1 MSTQAGGSVF
11 FKLALER
18 GRYREVVG
26 EVLNAEDPEMRETL
40 LAVFR
45 RSYTERDADVEVRGR
60 LYHAPVFMRSGQSE
74 GECFLEADRDGVP
87 VGARET
93 KTGLAGR
100 GAHTYLFLEAKR
112 WSHTESPTRDSDL
125 PLASAFIPPRLRLL
139 TSEQSPQRQPRPGW
153 IHWEDLSAH
162 ARVVL
167 LGEPGAGKTTCLR
180 RLVYEAS
187 LRSDQQVDTL
197 PVYVQ
202 LREFG
207 AGDLTVEHLRLMLAP
222 QLDSAAPADEFGWPH
237 YGGRIVLL
245 LDGLDEIAHEDERT
259 ALLEG
264 IRTLCVQAPSIRII
278 VTSREYSYNG
288 ELEEFTHLRIEPFTL
303 DRIAHWYL
311 LSTGTAATDGSRSP
325 VFAALLR
332 DRSFRDLCGNPLMLA
347 VVTEADR
354 RNWVTDGET
363 APLLGRC
370 VQMLT
375 ENWDATRGVVREN
388 IGTVTPRQMKTSL
401 ADLSCKLTLQDRSEF
416 TVDDFEGLVRSNVGI
431 HDSPVELL
439 NACRATGLIT
449 AKDQRTYYFTHQALG
464 DYLAAS
470 RVADHVSDARPLLEA
485 CPNDLRAQNV
495 WRLSCATTTDASDLL
510 ATALGVDGPAHLER
524 AAILASALSQQVT
537 ASREVIR
544 QCSEYIAGQ
553 LEAELVDARITSADA
568 ERNSADSE
576 HHTGTDRAA
585 VWWAS
590 LHLPAEGRG
599 KERDQLLQHLLVA
612 VHSTRSGSGSELIR
626 RRLESSTAPAVRLL
640 ASLQSVE
647 GNCTARV
654 RRDAYSLLIA
664 LVVLDPAK
672 LLSAELKT
680 SDRSWTADQ

>member
-18 GRYREVVG
+18 GRYREIVG

-60 LYHAPVFMRSGQSE
+60 LYHAPVFVRSGQS
-74 GECFLEADRDGVP
+74 GECFLEADHDGVP
-87 VGARET
+87 VGVRET
-93 KTGLAGR
+93 KADLAGP

-112 WSHTESPTRDSDL
+112 WSHTESPTRTSDL

-139 TSEQSPQRQPRPGW
+139 TSEQSPQLQPRPGW

-162 ARVVL
+162 SRVVL

-187 LRSDQQVDTL
+187 LRSDQPVDTL
-197 PVYVQ
+197 PVYLQ

-207 AGDLTVEHLRLMLAP
+207 AADLTVEHLRNKLAS
-222 QLDSAAPADEFGWPH
+222 QLDSAAQADEFGWPH

-264 IRTLCVQAPSIRII
+264 IRTLCAQAPSIRII

-311 LSTGTAATDGSRSP
+311 LSTGTAATDSGRSP

-332 DRSFRDLCGNPLMLA
+332 DRGFRDLCGNPLMLA
-347 VVTEADR
+347 VVTEADK

-375 ENWDATRGVVREN
+375 ENWDATRGVVREDT
-388 IGTVTPRQMKTSL
+388 GTVTPRQMKTSL
-401 ADLSCKLTLQDRSEF
+401 ADLSCKLTLQDRAEF
-416 TVDDFEGLVRSNVGI
+416 TVDDFEGLVKNNVGI

-449 AKDQRTYYFTHQALG
+449 AKGQGTYYFTHQALG

-485 CPNDLRAQNV
+485 CPKDLRAQNV
-495 WRLSCATTTDASDLL
+495 WMLSCATTTDASDLL
-510 ATALGVDGPAHLER
+510 GTALGIHGPARLER

-553 LEAELVDARITSADA
+553 LEAELADARIMSADA
-568 ERNSADSE
+568 ERISDDSE
-576 HHTGTDRAA
+576 DDTGRDKAA

-590 LHLPAEGRG
+590 LYLPSEGRG
-599 KERDQLLQHLLVA
+599 EERDQLLQHLLIA
-612 VHSTRSGSGSELIR
+612 LHSTRSGSGAELIR
-626 RRLESSTAPAVRLL
+626 NRLESSTTPAVRLL

-672 LLSAELKT
+672 LLSAELET